1 MAQYIG
7 CLASRVN
14 WSTRMFALY
23 SRILEDQMEKTS
35 GVYWERL
42 GSFPEWGDPNIDPKI
57 L

>member
-7 CLASRVN
+7 CLASRFN

-35 GVYWERL
+35 GVYLQARF
-42 GSFPEWGDPNIDPKI
+42 G
-57 L
+57 